1 MTPYENAGRERGR
14 VRRGILLAA
23 LAAIV
28 IVVIPVAGSRYTLQL
43 ATDILGFTA
52 LAYGWNLISGFTGY
66 LSFGQVAFYG
76 IGGYATGLL
85 VQHAPLPWY
94 VAVAVGGVVAA
105 LAALALGPI
114 MLRLRGILFAL
125 GMFGLARILGV
136 VFSDWGYAGGGNGM
150 TLPAELTPIGVYVFT
165 ALVALA
171 GFAVSAWVAR
181 SGFGLDAMGLRE
193 DEEAAAALGVPTTR
207 VKVIAFV
214 ASAVFPALAGGLVA
228 WNRSYIDP
236 PSMFD
241 PTIDLQTVVFVLF
254 GGIGT
259 VWGPFLGTLVLMLV
273 GEQFLVYF
281 PNLELALFGLVVI
294 VTVLA
299 LPGGLVALANRFGR
313 LHRPVVLAPDAL
325 PDGVPPVPRA
335 MPSQTEP
342 VLDVRDLT
350 VRFGGLLALDAVSL
364 AISRGETVS
373 IIGSNGAGKTTL
385 FNTITG
391 FIPPTSGEIRFL
403 GQSVTHI
410 PTFRRAQLGMAR
422 SFQIPRVMAAMTV
435 WENVVLAARHGRQGH
450 RAVAHAAWVL
460 RTVGLATMWLDPV
473 TRLPPGHQRLLEFA
487 RVLAL
492 DPELVLLDEVMAGMS
507 REEQENVRA
516 VIRQLPAL
524 GVAAVACVEHV
535 IAAIADLSDRMI
547 VLDFGRKI
555 ADDIPSRVLT
565 DPVVVRAYL
574 GEPQ

>member
-1 MTPYENAGRERGR
+1 MATFERAGRGRGR
-14 VRRGILLAA
+14 VRRGISLAA
-23 LAAIV
+23 LVATV
-28 IVVIPVAGSRYTLQL
+28 LVVIPLAGSAYTLQL
-43 ATDILGFTA
+43 ATDILTSAA

-66 LSFGQVAFYG
+66 LSFGQVSFYG
-76 IGGYATGLL
+76 IGGYATALL
-85 VQHAPLPWY
+85 VLHTPLPWY
-94 VAVAVGGVVAA
+94 VAVAAGGLLAATAA
-105 LAALALGPI
+105 LVIGPV

-150 TLPAELTPIGVYVFT
+150 TLPAELTPIGVYVFA

-171 GFAVSAWVAR
+171 GFGLSAWVAR

-214 ASAVFPALAGGLVA
+214 ASAVLPALAGGLVA

-259 VWGPFLGTLVLMLV
+259 VWGPFLGTLVLMLA

-281 PNLELALFGLVVI
+281 PNLELALFGVVVI
-294 VTVLA
+294 LTVLA
-299 LPGGLVALANRFGR
+299 LPGGLVSLANRFGR
-313 LHRPVVLAPDAL
+313 LHPPVVLAPAELPDAAPPL
-325 PDGVPPVPRA
+325 PHTTAADGVP
-335 MPSQTEP
+335 
-342 VLDVRDLT
+342 VLEVRDLT
-350 VRFGGLLALDAVSL
+350 VRFGGLVALDSVSFV
-364 AISRGETVS
+364 IGRGETIS
-373 IIGSNGAGKTTL
+373 IIGANGAGKTTL
-385 FNTITG
+385 FNTLTG

-403 GQSVTHI
+403 GRSVARL

-450 RAVAHAAWVL
+450 RAVEHAAWVL
-460 RTVGLATMWLDPV
+460 GTVGLAPMWLDPV
-473 TRLPPGHQRLLEFA
+473 TRLPPGHRRLLEFA

-516 VIRQLPAL
+516 VIRRLPAL

-555 ADDIPSRVLT
+555 ADDVPARVLT
-565 DPVVVRAYL
+565 DPAVVRAYL